1 MKHLITAFAM
11 TMSIFC
17 TSTAVTPDPIT
28 VSNPSMEI
36 FLPDPAKATGKAV
49 VILPGGGYAI
59 VAKDHEGTAWAPWFN
74 DLGIAVAVV
83 DYRLPYGDRSIPFGD
98 AFEAMRYMRSNA
110 EKFNINPED
119 IGIMGFSA
127 GGHLASV
134 VATQAPDDAR
144 PDFQILFYPVI
155 SMDRGL
161 THMGSH
167 NNLLGEDAP
176 LTLEQEFSS
185 DLRVDTKTPPAILLL
200 SDDDRSVDPANS
212 IAYYNALRRQGIS
225 ASLHIYPTGG
235 HGWGFTSCP
244 WKKEMLTELAAW
256 LAR

>member
-1 MKHLITAFAM
+1 MKHLITALAM
-11 TMSIFC
+11 FI
-17 TSTAVTPDPIT
+17 STTCASEAATPAPIT
-28 VSNPSMEI
+28 VDTPSMEI
-36 FLPDPAKATGKAV
+36 FLPDPAKATGRAV
-49 VILPGGGYAI
+49 VILPGGGYAM

-74 DLGIAVAVV
+74 DMGIAVAVV
-83 DYRLPYGDRSIPFGD
+83 DYRLPDGDRSIPFGD
-98 AFEAMRYMRSNA
+98 AFAAMRYMRANA
-110 EKFNINPED
+110 KALNINPED

-134 VATQAPDDAR
+134 VATQAPDDDR
-144 PDFQILFYPVI
+144 PNFQILFYPVI
-155 SMDRGL
+155 SMDRAL

-167 NNLLGEDAP
+167 DNLLGKDAP
-176 LTLEQEFSS
+176 ASLEKEFSS
-185 DLRVDTKTPPAILLL
+185 ELRVDSLTPPAILLL
-200 SDDDRSVDPANS
+200 SDDDRSVDPGNS
-212 IAYYNALRRQGIS
+212 IAYYEALRRLGIS